1 MNEKMSDACMNESR
15 DSLDHFFEVQT
26 EPLVFFVQQNKGN
39 FYVSLKLSKSCCVT
53 SLSFLSLSLS
63 LLSIFYMSFSLF
75 SLFPFSLSLSLSLS
89 RALSFLYFLLTFLYL
104 SFLCLS
110 LPLSLLFTSMHN
122 REKQTVNLAIT
133 LFSLSFRLLMP
144 SHFIF
149 LSLSHSLLFSLLLR
163 LCPIIY
169 DGILKKY
176 RVAHKS
182 EEGGEGKTF
191 FVIKTE
197 LSKVFHVS
205 PVKTKIIFEL
215 LMLKL
220 IFIKWSL
227 CFGVGI
233 QSSY

>member
-63 LLSIFYMSFSLF
+63 
-75 SLFPFSLSLSLSLS
+75 

-110 LPLSLLFTSMHN
+110 LPLSLLFTSLHN

-182 EEGGEGKTF
+182 EEGGGK
-191 FVIKTE
+191 E
-197 LSKVFHVS
+197 
-205 PVKTKIIFEL
+205 
-215 LMLKL
+215 KL
-220 IFIKWSL
+220 FS
-227 CFGVGI
+227 
-233 QSSY
+233 

>member
-1 MNEKMSDACMNESR
+1 MNESR

-26 EPLVFFVQQNKGN
+26 EPLVFFVQQNEGN

-63 LLSIFYMSFSLF
+63 LLYVLLTIFLSFLSLPF
-75 SLFPFSLSLSLSLS
+75 SPSLSLFFIYFSAQQRKTEGKFGYYSLLS
-89 RALSFLYFLLTFLYL
+89 FLSADALSFHLSLTLILF
-104 SFLCLS
+104 FLC
-110 LPLSLLFTSMHN
+110 
-122 REKQTVNLAIT
+122 
-133 LFSLSFRLLMP
+133 
-144 SHFIF
+144 
-149 LSLSHSLLFSLLLR
+149 LR

-182 EEGGEGKTF
+182 EGGKGKTF

-205 PVKTKIIFEL
+205 SV
-215 LMLKL
+215 
-220 IFIKWSL
+220 
-227 CFGVGI
+227 
-233 QSSY
+233 